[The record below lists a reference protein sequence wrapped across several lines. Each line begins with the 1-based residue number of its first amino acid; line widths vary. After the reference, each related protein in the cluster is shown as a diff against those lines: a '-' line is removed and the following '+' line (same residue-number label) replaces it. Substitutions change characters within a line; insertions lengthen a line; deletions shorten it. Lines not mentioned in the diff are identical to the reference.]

1 MPVWVI
7 NLDQS
12 TDRWAQTKAEL
23 DRYHIQAE
31 RFPATLGKALSSS
44 ELAEKA
50 TFWAR
55 YFCTPGMIGCFL
67 SHRRAWERVVQEG
80 HDAVMIFEDDIRILY
95 DDFDERLRSR
105 LQELP
110 DDWDVCLVGAF
121 GVISAEKENMQMQ
134 LFGYVTGGTRPCPA
148 KGTRLISD
156 NIFVPL
162 KPTGT
167 HAYLISKRGAAKLL
181 QKFPRACYHVDLTA
195 WSLPDLNLYAFKDF
209 LATQRFGGTSTVS
222 KAGEPLTKRFLSWT
236 LNMTGF
242 TEACKKGGIEDPSWA
257 WKVVIC
263 ALPVPFSRKRI
274 GVEMGPVVS
283 VWMLMVLY
291 AVCSRS
297 PRILG
302 IAQAYQGGVASVTRA
317 LSGTF
322 SYRVSLLYAL
332 ASAALIV
339 RG

>member
-1 MPVWVI
+1 VI

-23 DRYHIQAE
+23 DRYQIQAE
-31 RFPATLGKALSSS
+31 RFPATLGKALASS

-50 TFWAR
+50 TFGAR
-55 YFCTPGMIGCFL
+55 YFCTHGMIGCFL
-67 SHRRAWERVVQEG
+67 SHQRAWERVVQEG
-80 HDAVMIFEDDIRILY
+80 HEAVLIFEDDVRILY
-95 DDFDERLRSR
+95 DDFNERLGSR

-110 DDWDVCLVGAF
+110 DDWDVCLVGAL
-121 GVISAEKENMQMQ
+121 GVISQEKENMQMQ
-134 LFGYVTGGTRPCPA
+134 LFGIVTGGTRPCPA
-148 KGTRLISD
+148 KDTRLISP
-156 NIFVPL
+156 NIFVPF
-162 KPTGT
+162 KPTGS

-181 QKFPRACYHVDLTA
+181 QKCPRACYHVDLTA

-236 LNMTGF
+236 LNITGF

-257 WKVVIC
+257 WKVVMC

-274 GVEMGPVVS
+274 GVEMGPVTA
-283 VWMLMVLY
+283 VWMLMLLY

-297 PRILG
+297 LRILG
-302 IAQAYQGGVASVTRA
+302 IASAYQGAIASVARA

-332 ASAALIV
+332 VSSALIV
-339 RG
+339 RR